1 MRVLYRLTR
10 RVDGEECEEERER
23 ERTEEYP
30 RRAKKGEAAE
40 DPRQD
45 EERVKMHTAT
55 YEPGPKEVVDGSHR
69 NRAPEREP
77 DSRGYIA
84 GEEGKQHNGDEN
96 ECRTD
101 AGDERREEG
110 GGPPEDWVRHPEEGE
125 AGHREHSL
133 RERGEEVT
141 AHHRVNSEPEAL
153 EYKLLVSGGER
164 ADAHHGT
171 LEALAVTQEI
181 VQADEEDEEP
191 QEERRQAREG
201 GAEVPRHPAR
211 GLARVDID
219 IPRYCLSHVLNT
231 GHIRREVVGALRER
245 AVEGA
250 APTARI
256 KREIELLRLARHP
269 RGQERDGYDKAH
281 QAHENGE
288 QRRHALPP
296 AERPVDAPIE
306 RVEHH
311 REDGGECKRYQE
323 RLEYVEGEHRHRS
336 EEPYPEAVLYPT
348 ALHGSS

>member
-10 RVDGEECEEERER
+10 GVDGEECEEERER

-45 EERVKMHTAT
+45 EERVEMHTAT
-55 YEPGPKEVVDGSHR
+55 YEPGPKEVVDCSHR
-69 NRAPEREP
+69 N
-77 DSRGYIA
+77 
-84 GEEGKQHNGDEN
+84 
-96 ECRTD
+96 
-101 AGDERREEG
+101 
-110 GGPPEDWVRHPEEGE
+110 
-125 AGHREHSL
+125 REHSL

-311 REDGGECKRYQE
+311 REDGGEGKRYQE
-323 RLEYVEGEHRHRS
+323 RLEYVEGEHRPR
-336 EEPYPEAVLYPT
+336 
-348 ALHGSS
+348 